1 MRTQRPLLVRTQIAA
16 CLCLL
21 VVGCGGAL
29 RPTKFTDPR
38 FDFGFVERVAVL
50 PLDNLSNDQQAG
62 ERATRLL
69 ITELLASG
77 AVEVVEPGEVRA
89 AADRIAG
96 IDRNEPSAE
105 HVTALGKALDVQA
118 FVLGSVTQ
126 SESLRSGAVTTPVV
140 TIDLH
145 MVEAE
150 TASTVWAATHTEKG
164 GTAGARILGTGGE
177 PISKTTRA
185 CIRRLLKTLVD

>member
-1 MRTQRPLLVRTQIAA
+1 MAGVCARRSS
-16 CLCLL
+16 
-21 VVGCGGAL
+21 
-29 RPTKFTDPR
+29 PTRGSTI
-38 FDFGFVERVAVL
+38 GFVERVAVL
-50 PLDNLSNDQQAG
+50 PLENLTADQQAG

-96 IDRNEPSAE
+96 INRKEPSAE
-105 HVTALGKALDVQA
+105 HVAALGKSLDIQA

-126 SESLRSGAVTTPVV
+126 SDSMRSGSVTTPVV

-150 TASTVWAATHTEKG
+150 TGTTVWAATHTEKG
-164 GTAGARILGTGGE
+164 STAGARVLGVGGE